1 MLSKIC
7 CTIWLVAVLFVCL
20 ATNCFAQS
28 DFSEFEVKQ
37 GKGEFSQA
45 KHFTFLKR
53 AIKSQGEF
61 VIFERQVYWHT
72 ILPVKSELLL
82 LTSGIYRRTDTDQDY
97 QVLTQD
103 KQINQLLAN
112 LLSGQIK
119 NSDWQIT
126 TEDRTG
132 CYQLVPTLIEVAKM
146 FKQVKLCREGD
157 SQREIVITDQ
167 QNNHTNIIMKITT
180 KELSQGDME
189 AIKLTH

>member
-1 MLSKIC
+1 MLSNIC

-72 ILPVKSELLL
+72 LLPVKSELLL

-112 LLSGQIK
+112 LLSPK
-119 NSDWQIT
+119 YST
-126 TEDRTG
+126 
-132 CYQLVPTLIEVAKM
+132 
-146 FKQVKLCREGD
+146 
-157 SQREIVITDQ
+157 
-167 QNNHTNIIMKITT
+167 
-180 KELSQGDME
+180 
-189 AIKLTH
+189 